1 MKFIKDHKLLFIFLL
16 IVLIFLIALFI
27 MLKPFMMNS
36 SLSEYGNRLD
46 GIENVKVS
54 DDKVNKLEKEI
65 EKIEI
70 VNGCNYVLKGRLIN
84 ILIEFKEE
92 ATRDQSIEIGNK
104 VLEYLDDDEKSYY
117 DIQVLLKSE
126 KKDIDGF
133 SIIGYKHKTREA
145 LVWE

>member
-46 GIENVKVS
+46 GIENMKVS
-54 DDKVNKLEKEI
+54 DDKVSKLEKEI
-65 EKIEI
+65 ETIEI

-126 KKDIDGF
+126 KKDIVGF
-133 SIIGYKHKTREA
+133 PIIGYKHKTREA
-145 LVWE
+145 LVWK